1 MHYFLVF
8 FSAKNM
14 LAFAAMCHDFLCHA
28 ETVCAFLLTSCIST
42 ANCFIKCH
50 LFSKCNKIK
59 AEDESSMGAEIKEL
73 FISQMSLIGIFF
85 L

>member
-1 MHYFLVF
+1 
-8 FSAKNM
+8 M
-14 LAFAAMCHDFLCHA
+14 LAFTAMCHDFLCHV

-42 ANCFIKCH
+42 ADCFIKCH

-59 AEDESSMGAEIKEL
+59 AKEDESYMRAKIKEL
-73 FISQMSLIGIFF
+73 FILQMSLIGIFF